1 MFRKYYKSMFSG
13 IQPDED
19 LLIRT
24 KNKMHFHIEPKELSR
39 VKITRLSTAAACL
52 VVIAVTAIS
61 FHFGQPNTV
70 SLTSAGSSS
79 MASTSTNLENSEIK
93 TVLQNGKNEAVVKL
107 SNGVLNFVDANTPAT
122 SAKLYF
128 DPKTTHEEEWTPTQ
142 VVKYLGK
149 DARPGYLPAIF
160 STTEQTAGKT
170 NQFVVMNN
178 DGTVNY
184 DNISYYYNGS
194 PDDATAPSLEVKV
207 SKGKLPRDCVIYRAS
222 NQIPSNINGHTLS
235 VGYEKIGVGLYDEN
249 SNPSQTYDQYSA
261 EFLYDGIGY
270 RVVSKGLQQEE
281 FIKILLSIIT

>member
-1 MFRKYYKSMFSG
+1 MFRQHYKSLFNG

-19 LLIRT
+19 LLMKT
-24 KNKMHFHIEPKELSR
+24 KANMHSHIEPKGLSR
-39 VKITRLSTAAACL
+39 MKITRLSTVAACL
-52 VVIAVTAIS
+52 VVIAVAAIALHPGHS
-61 FHFGQPNTV
+61 NAV

-79 MASTSTNLENSEIK
+79 MTSTPTSSENSGIE
-93 TVLQNGKNEAVVKL
+93 TMLQNGKNEAVVKL
-107 SNGVLNFVDANTPAT
+107 SNGVLNFVTANTPAT

-128 DPKTTHEEEWTPTQ
+128 NPKTTHEEEWTPAQ

-149 DARPGYLPAIF
+149 DARPGYLPSVF

-170 NQFVVMNN
+170 NQFIVMNN

-194 PDDATAPSLEVKV
+194 PDDAAAPSLEVKV

-222 NQIPSNINGHTLS
+222 NQTPSNINGHTLS

-249 SNPSQTYDQYSA
+249 SSPVQIYDQYSA
-261 EFLYDGIGY
+261 EFLYGGIGY
-270 RVVSKGLQQEE
+270 RVVSKGLPQKE
-281 FIKILLSIIT
+281 FVKILMSIIQ